1 MENKKALASNSGE
14 SIVNAA
20 QEAGTRVKPLRDFW
34 TKFNN
39 DWSFSLSAAL
49 AYGLLMAVFP
59 FFIALVALLGVFL
72 DRLDPQGLNSLV
84 QQIAKILPSATSTQ
98 ISSLLNAARTQL
110 ARQTG
115 ILWFVAVV
123 LAIFNGSRL
132 FILMEK
138 CFDIVYHVSPRKFI
152 AQNLVA
158 IGMLILFIVLIPIM
172 VFAGTAPATIFPL
185 LQKTPL
191 GPLTGGPLFTIVDH
205 LAGLIVAYILFQA
218 IYIIVP
224 NQKIRFRYSWLGAVI
239 AAVLLQ
245 LYIVFFPLYVS
256 HFLTG
261 IVAAIGSAVILLV
274 FFYYFAVILFLG
286 AEANAFFSLGVRPS
300 PHDLAT
306 LVNISSSEEEKAT

>member
-20 QEAGTRVKPLRDFW
+20 QEAGTRVKPLKDFW

-49 AYGLLMAVFP
+49 AYTLLMAMFP
-59 FFIALVALLGVFL
+59 FFIALVALVGVFL
-72 DRLDPQGLNSLV
+72 DRLNPQGLNDLV
-84 QQIAKILPSATSTQ
+84 QQIAKIFPSATSTQ
-98 ISSLLNAARTQL
+98 ISSILSAARTQL
-110 ARQTG
+110 ARSTG
-115 ILWFVAVV
+115 ILWFVAIV

-138 CFDIVYHVSPRKFI
+138 CFDIVYHVRPRKFI
-152 AQNLVA
+152 AQNLIA
-158 IGMLILFIVLIPIM
+158 IGMLLLFIVLIPVM
-172 VFAGTAPATIFPL
+172 VFASTAPSTIFPL

-191 GPLTGGPLFTIVDH
+191 GTLTGGVFFTAAN
-205 LAGLIVAYILFQA
+205 LLGGLVIAYILFQA

-224 NQKIRFRYSWLGAVI
+224 NQKISFRSSWLGAVI

-245 LYIVFFPLYVS
+245 VYIVFFPLYVS

-261 IVAAIGSAVILLV
+261 VVAAIGSAVILLI

-286 AEANAFFSLGVRPS
+286 AVANAFFSQGIQPS
-300 PHDLAT
+300 PHDVAT
-306 LVNISSSEEEKAT
+306 LVNLSSSEEEKGD